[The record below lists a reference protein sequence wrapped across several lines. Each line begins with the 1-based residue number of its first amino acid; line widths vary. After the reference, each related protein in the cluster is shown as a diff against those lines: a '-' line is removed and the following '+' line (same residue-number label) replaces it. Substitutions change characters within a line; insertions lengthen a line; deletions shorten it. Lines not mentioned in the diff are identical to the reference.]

1 MMTQK
6 LGKKALRRNAR
17 TVAAIEAG
25 RKTFS
30 QLRAEYWQNASQKER
45 DERYQFK
52 KPWLP
57 QAWHDQR
64 QLTRWHNGN

>member
-6 LGKKALRRNAR
+6 PGKKALRHDAR
-17 TVAAIEAG
+17 VAAAIAAG

-30 QLRAEYWQNASQKER
+30 QLRTEYWQNASQKER

-52 KPWLP
+52 NPGYRK
-57 QAWHDQR
+57 HGMIGV
-64 QLTRWHNGN
+64 N